1 MNSSHSPAIQLRV
14 LNHQE
19 RAHQKRLNAQ
29 LAQLDGVKH
38 FNVIGPLTPQ
48 MQHVETIAKKEVQ
61 RHRQVLHD
69 IRRKRTGV
77 ILDLQYAPSWSSIN
91 ALADARK
98 SLQEA
103 WDFVTN
109 AQLVQMMNN
118 VERSRLQVQP
128 DTSKK
133 RPRQD
138 GQDEPETPIK
148 TAKKKKKKKK
158 KKKQRCRTLFSVSDH
173 ERIVKAQNDF
183 AAKAEKVDDKK

>member
-77 ILDLQYAPSWSSIN
+77 ILDLQ
-91 ALADARK
+91 
-98 SLQEA
+98 
-103 WDFVTN
+103 
-109 AQLVQMMNN
+109 
-118 VERSRLQVQP
+118 
-128 DTSKK
+128 
-133 RPRQD
+133 
-138 GQDEPETPIK
+138 
-148 TAKKKKKKKK
+148 
-158 KKKQRCRTLFSVSDH
+158 
-173 ERIVKAQNDF
+173 
-183 AAKAEKVDDKK
+183 